1 MSNKTVSTIVDRY
14 SFNVPKFET
23 SVSATVGR
31 GGDCK
36 RPCAQ
41 CSNKAS
47 GSCSGCSNTSK
58 RSCPDKACP
67 AEDCWRCVVLCSR
80 GGSRLEEAI
89 ALMGGLKIDMEKRN
103 GNAVN
108 FPVIDRMTVA
118 SKPGFFRSDD
128 KVVSIPWYAIYD
140 FINDKPLATDIREF
154 FKISPQTKVCVNS
167 YMKDDKV
174 MVLFEKMVDG
184 KFIDLLKSYNG
195 VDFWHTPC
203 FSVFDRSSS
212 MDQLLN
218 FKRQFWVGDL
228 MSDAGFDVIQE
239 ILFTISDS
247 DKVKAG
253 PDEIIDIVKKKRIK
267 LLSLCGQLQ
276 RGNPESENIDFF
288 RQIPNLCTLIGVGF
302 PPKWRDCINTHCKC
316 AVIHGDYRKQYSKRR

>member
-1 MSNKTVSTIVDRY
+1 MSNKKVSTIVDRY

-31 GGDCK
+31 GGDCE
-36 RPCAQ
+36 RPCSK
-41 CSNKAS
+41 CENKHS
-47 GSCSGCSNTSK
+47 GRCAGCSKHTK
-58 RSCPDKACP
+58 QTCPDKECP
-67 AEDCWRCVVLCSR
+67 AEECRRCVVLCCR
-80 GGSRLEEAI
+80 GGDRLKA
-89 ALMGGLKIDMEKRN
+89 AVSFMDGLEIDMKKRP
-103 GNAVN
+103 GNSID
-108 FPVIDRMTVA
+108 FPETDRMTVA
-118 SKPGFFRSDD
+118 SKPGYFQADD

-140 FINDKPLATDIREF
+140 FINDKPLVADIRDF
-154 FKISPQTKVCVNS
+154 FKVSPQTKVCVNS

-174 MVLFEKMVDG
+174 MVLFEKMINGTFV
-184 KFIDLLKSYNG
+184 DLLKSYKG

-218 FKRQFWVGDL
+218 FKRQFWAGDL
-228 MSDAGFDVIQE
+228 MRDTGLNVIQE

-253 PDEIIDIVKKKRIK
+253 PDEIIEVIKTKRIK

-276 RGNPESENIDFF
+276 RGNPESGNIDFF
-288 RQIPNLCTLIGVGF
+288 RQIPNSCTLVGVGF
-302 PPKWRDCINTHCKC
+302 PPKWRDCMNVHCKC
-316 AVIHGDYRKQYSKRR
+316 GVVHGDYRKQYSKRR